1 MNDLTLTRRG
11 MHRLAAAAALA
22 AAPAWRD
29 AWSAES
35 SSAAG
40 SPALAALAEAYYRG
54 RSALFPLDAT
64 ESAGDAD
71 YEAAF
76 EIDIAPAHRQRQ
88 EQFYRRILAEL
99 RRIDP
104 ATLSATDR
112 ITHELLAYE
121 SQDRLALLP
130 YPWHLMPV
138 GHADSLPVRFAQ
150 WAGGTGAQPM
160 KTTANYEHFLQR
172 LEGMPAWIGQAIRN
186 MEEGI
191 ARGIVLPRVLVER
204 TLPQLQVVDT
214 PDPLASPYLA
224 GVRRFPDTVPE
235 RNRPR
240 LAAAYRAAVTREIAP
255 AVHRLHVFMRERYL
269 PAART
274 SSGLGALPDGAAWYR
289 QMVRSSTTTSLEPAA
304 IHELGLRE
312 VARIRGEMEG
322 VRTRLG
328 GEGPL
333 KDFLVR
339 MDTAPEQNPFR
350 SEDEVLAAYRRINER
365 VKARLPLLFERAP
378 KAALDIRAVEP
389 IRRDTA
395 SDHYI
400 PPAPDGSR
408 PGVFYTV
415 VTDPRQYNAL
425 RMTALFLHEGQP
437 GHHYQIALA
446 QELPLPRFRRA
457 GWYDA
462 HGEGWGLYAEGLG
475 SDMGLY
481 DDPAQYLGRLLME
494 LHRAVR
500 LVVDTGLH
508 DKGWT
513 REQAIAYV
521 RDMEGRDEDS
531 ARRAIERY
539 MAWPGQALSYK
550 VGELKILE
558 LRERARTALGER
570 FDIRAFHTQVLGE
583 GVMPLQMLEARVDR
597 WIAAQ
602 RA

>member
-1 MNDLTLTRRG
+1 
-11 MHRLAAAAALA
+11 
-22 AAPAWRD
+22 
-29 AWSAES
+29 
-35 SSAAG
+35 
-40 SPALAALAEAYYRG
+40 
-54 RSALFPLDAT
+54 
-64 ESAGDAD
+64 
-71 YEAAF
+71 
-76 EIDIAPAHRQRQ
+76 
-88 EQFYRRILAEL
+88 
-99 RRIDP
+99 
-104 ATLSATDR
+104 
-112 ITHELLAYE
+112 
-121 SQDRLALLP
+121 
-130 YPWHLMPV
+130 
-138 GHADSLPVRFAQ
+138 VRFAQ

-160 KTTANYEHFLQR
+160 KTTANYEHFLKR
-172 LEGMPAWIGQAIRN
+172 LEGLPGWIDQAMRN
-186 MEEGI
+186 MEEGM
-191 ARGIVLPRVLVER
+191 AKGVVLPRVLVER
-204 TLPQLQVVDT
+204 TLPQLQMVDT
-214 PDPLASPYLA
+214 TDPLESPYLA
-224 GVRRFPDTVPE
+224 GVRKFPDTVPQAD
-235 RNRPR
+235 RPS
-240 LAAAYRAAVTREIAP
+240 LVAAYRAVVTRHVAP

-274 SSGLGALPDGAAWYR
+274 TSGIGVLPNGQAWYR
-289 QMVRSSTTTSLEPAA
+289 PAVRSSTTTDMGAGA

-312 VARIRGEMEG
+312 VARIRADMEG

-328 GEGPL
+328 GEAPL
-333 KDFLVR
+333 SAFLVK

-350 SEDEVLAAYRRINER
+350 SEAEVLQAYVRINER
-365 VKARLPLLFERAP
+365 VKAKLPLLFERAP
-378 KAALDIRAVEP
+378 KAALEIRAVEP

-415 VTDPRQYNAL
+415 VMKPEDYNAL

-437 GHHYQIALA
+437 GHHYQIGLA

-462 HGEGWGLYAEGLG
+462 HGEGWALYAEGLG
-475 SDMGLY
+475 REMGLY
-481 DDPAQYLGRLLME
+481 EDQPQYLGRLLME

-521 RDMEGRDEDS
+521 RETEGRDEDS

-558 LRERARTALGER
+558 LRQRARTALGDR
-570 FDIRAFHTQVLGE
+570 FDIRGFHTQVLGE
-583 GVMPLQMLEARVDR
+583 GVMPLRMLEARVDR

-602 RA
+602 RS